1 MKLKLKLKKICAA
14 LMTGVMA
21 VSMLAGIP
29 SSDADGNSGGILQ
42 TLENLSL
49 DAEPFTASAAGSF
62 RRPLNNELPMWI
74 VHIDSWNYPDPEKII
89 DLVPEDVLPY
99 VVFNVSLSINWSS
112 TEHRWLMIQDGIEC
126 ARSWM
131 KACADKGVWTMI
143 QPASGGQCHFPD
155 YPADYDLD
163 NTIFGEFF
171 KEYPNFIGYN
181 YCEQFWGFASE
192 DFPVTY
198 QQRYDHFS
206 SLLKLCNKYGGFLDI
221 SWCENQWG
229 SALNPV
235 AMLKTNSNWEKACR
249 AYGQNL
255 ILEEKYTQF
264 SYIADVES
272 EVYGAYIS
280 GYCGNFGVRWD
291 DTGWSDYPWNGSD
304 FDPQTKDQY
313 RLSTS
318 LPIYFERMAMNGMT
332 VIDGPE
338 LVWADCVKGLW
349 DGTDSDGYKYRQW
362 DFYDQCKNVNVD
374 LMRKFIDGS
383 LRIPSRKEVIDRTKV
398 VIIQD
403 VNSGS
408 NDNKYCSY
416 ETLFEGLYRADNDG
430 NYKDNHDPFKST
442 GRYQTIPTVYGL
454 IDDLA
459 KSIPV
464 QVKQSTIAS
473 RWLTIAAKQSEFNNL
488 YPDSYYANCYVA
500 NNQNTWITY
509 YNRKVS
515 DGDRGAQFNLKYNTC
530 KSLDIKHQLYGS
542 ALINEYSDHI
552 NVYLSNYDED
562 AATTLK
568 TESIK
573 IAGASSKPTFTAKDR
588 GVNQTASVITES
600 WNNGTYT
607 LTVKHNGPVDISI
620 KCSGNETGRSTS
632 YPQTVRTAPEFPG
645 FYTGAR
651 QYEGENFDMKNVE
664 GNVTNGCNSGL
675 KKYQGMGFVKFG
687 TKNTA
692 AVKDTVKTTKA
703 GTFKWT
709 LRYSATSDVSC
720 VDLYVNGSKVKTLS
734 LPKGSGYDDWK
745 TVSENITLK
754 SGENKIE
761 LKANNTLP
769 CSLYLDNFKV
779 EGDFGDATV
788 TIPPLNGNLI
798 KNLIVNDKENGLD
811 WSINESF
818 DKDAVIFGDRDITA
832 TSVPENLI
840 GAEAVRTACDS
851 KMFTSDLGTF
861 TAGADITVYVAVDSR
876 VVPVLP
882 EWLGSWEKTDSI
894 ITATS
899 DLTFE
904 LYRKNF
910 NAGETVT
917 LGMNGGNGNNTNYLV
932 FAKNKEIIL
941 NGELI
946 KNLQVYDTEN
956 GSDWSIYNNT
966 GSGSVLF
973 GDRELTATS
982 FPANL
987 VGAETIRTAC
997 DSKLVTTDLGKFTAG
1012 EDITVYVA
1020 LDSRVSSPLP
1030 SWLNDWK
1037 QEEITISTSN
1047 DLTLILFKK
1056 NMKAG
1061 EELTL
1066 GTNGGSNE
1074 SVNYIVIASKQ
1085 ETVVPGDADLD
1096 GKVGISDV
1104 VKVMMYVA
1112 NKDANPLSEQGLIN
1126 ADVYNNGDGVF
1137 ISDALSIQKKVAQI
1151 IDMLPEN

>member
-1 MKLKLKLKKICAA
+1 MKLKLKFKKIFAA
-14 LMTGVMA
+14 LVTGFMA

-29 SSDADGNSGGILQ
+29 SSYTDGNSNGILQ
-42 TLENLSL
+42 TFEKMSL
-49 DAEPFTASAAGSF
+49 NAEPFPASAASNF
-62 RRPLNNELPMWI
+62 RRIVNNESPMWI

-143 QPASGGQCHFPD
+143 QPSSGGQSHFPD

-163 NTIFGEFF
+163 DTIFGEFF

-198 QQRYDHFS
+198 QERYNHFS
-206 SLLKLCNKYGGFLDI
+206 SLLKLCNKYGGYLDI

-235 AMLKTNSNWEKACR
+235 AMLKTNSTWEKACR
-249 AYGQNL
+249 MYGQNL
-255 ILEEKYTQF
+255 ILEEKYTQC

-280 GYCGNFGVRWD
+280 GYCGNYGVRWD
-291 DTGWSDYPWNGSD
+291 DTGWSDYPWSGTA
-304 FDPQTKDQY
+304 TKEQY

-318 LPIYFERMAMNGMT
+318 LPIYLERMAMNGMT

-338 LVWADCVKGLW
+338 LVWADCIKGLW
-349 DGTDSDGYKYRQW
+349 DGTDDEGYKYRRW

-374 LMRKFIDGS
+374 MMRKFIDGS
-383 LRIPSRKEVIDRTKV
+383 LRIPSREEVIDRTKV

-408 NDNKYCSY
+408 NDDKYCSY
-416 ETLFEGLYRADNDG
+416 KTLFEGLYRADNDG
-430 NYKDNHDPFKST
+430 NYEDNHNPYKST
-442 GRYQTIPTVYGL
+442 GRYQTIPTVYAL
-454 IDDLA
+454 LDDLA

-464 QVKQSTIAS
+464 QIKQSTIAS
-473 RWLTIAAKQSEFNNL
+473 RWPTIADKQSEFNKI

-500 NNQNTWITY
+500 NNQNTWLTY
-509 YNRKVS
+509 YNSKVS
-515 DGDRGAQFNLKYNTC
+515 DGDRGAKFDLKYNTC

-552 NVYLSNYDED
+552 NVYLNNYDED
-562 AATTLK
+562 ASTTLK
-568 TESIK
+568 TESIT
-573 IAGASSKPTFTAKDR
+573 IAGASSNPTFTAEDR

-600 WNNGTYT
+600 WSNGTYT

-620 KCSGNETGRSTS
+620 KCSGNETGRLTS
-632 YPQTVRTAPEFPG
+632 YPQAVQTEPSFPD

-651 QYEGENFDMKNVE
+651 QYEGENFDMKNIE
-664 GNVTNGCNSGL
+664 GNVTNGCSDKNGP
-675 KKYQGMGFVKFG
+675 KKYQGMGFLKFG

-703 GTFKWT
+703 GIFKWT
-709 LRYSATSDVSC
+709 LRYSATSDIKC

-734 LPKGSGYDDWK
+734 LPKGSNYDDWK
-745 TVSENITLK
+745 TISENITLK
-754 SGENKIE
+754 AGENKIE

-779 EGDFGDATV
+779 EGDFGDSAM
-788 TIPPLNGNLI
+788 TIPPLNGKLIQNLV
-798 KNLIVNDKENGLD
+798 VNDKENGAD
-811 WSINESF
+811 WDIYYDFGENS
-818 DKDAVIFGDRDITA
+818 VIFGDRDITA

-840 GAEAVRTACDS
+840 GAEAIRTACDS

-861 TAGADITVYVAVDSR
+861 TAGADITAYVAVDSR

-882 EWLGSWEKTDSI
+882 EWLGDWEKTDDI
-894 ITATS
+894 MTATS

-904 LYRKNF
+904 LYKKNF

-932 FAKNKEIIL
+932 FVKNKEIIL
-941 NGELI
+941 NGKLI
-946 KNLQVYDTEN
+946 KNLQVFDSEN
-956 GSDWSIYNNT
+956 AIDWSIQSDFANNT
-966 GSGSVLF
+966 KLF
-973 GDRELTATS
+973 GDRDLTCTS
-982 FPANL
+982 IPSIL
-987 VGAETIRTAC
+987 EGAEYIRTAC
-997 DSKLVTTDLGKFTAG
+997 DSKLYKDNLAEMTAG
-1012 EDITVYVA
+1012 ADMTLMAAIDTRIV
-1020 LDSRVSSPLP
+1020 PLP
-1030 SWLNDWK
+1030 EWLNDW
-1037 QEEITISTSN
+1037 TDTNTSISTSN
-1047 DLTLILFKK
+1047 DLT
-1056 NMKAG
+1056 MKVYSKAMKSG
-1061 EELTL
+1061 EKITL
-1066 GTNGGSNE
+1066 GTDGGLVE
-1074 SVNYIVIASKQ
+1074 SVNYVVFAKEGTVAIQGDVNMDGKFDIAD
-1085 ETVVPGDADLD
+1085 VVLVQKWLLAVPDTKLANWKAADLCED
-1096 GKVGISDV
+1096 DKLNVFDLCLM
-1104 VKVMMYVA
+1104 KRM
-1112 NKDANPLSEQGLIN
+1112 LI
-1126 ADVYNNGDGVF
+1126 
-1137 ISDALSIQKKVAQI
+1137 
-1151 IDMLPEN
+1151 ENR

>member
-1 MKLKLKLKKICAA
+1 MKLKLKFKKIFAA
-14 LMTGVMA
+14 LVTGFMA

-29 SSDADGNSGGILQ
+29 SSHTDGNSNGILQ
-42 TLENLSL
+42 TFEKMSL
-49 DAEPFTASAAGSF
+49 NVEPFTASAASNF
-62 RRPLNNELPMWI
+62 RRTVNNESPMWI

-143 QPASGGQCHFPD
+143 QPSSGGQSHFPD

-163 NTIFGEFF
+163 DTIFGEFF

-181 YCEQFWGFASE
+181 YCEQFWGFASQ

-198 QQRYDHFS
+198 QERYNHFS
-206 SLLKLCNKYGGFLDI
+206 SLLKLCNKYGGYLDI

-235 AMLKTNSNWEKACR
+235 AMLKTNSTWEKACR
-249 AYGQNL
+249 MYGQNL
-255 ILEEKYTQF
+255 ILEEKYTQY

-280 GYCGNFGVRWD
+280 GYCGNYGVRWD
-291 DTGWSDYPWNGSD
+291 DTGWSDYPWSETA
-304 FDPQTKDQY
+304 TKEQY

-318 LPIYFERMAMNGMT
+318 LPIYLERMAMNGMT

-349 DGTDSDGYKYRQW
+349 DGTDSDGYKYRRW

-383 LRIPSRKEVIDRTKV
+383 LRIPDRKEVIDRTKV

-408 NDNKYCSY
+408 NDDKYCSY
-416 ETLFEGLYRADNDG
+416 KTLFEGLYRADNDG
-430 NYKDNHDPFKST
+430 NYKDNHDPYKST
-442 GRYQTIPTVYGL
+442 GRYQTIPTVYAL
-454 IDDLA
+454 VDDLA

-464 QVKQSTIAS
+464 QIKQSTIAS
-473 RWLTIAAKQSEFNNL
+473 RWGSISAKQAEFNKL

-509 YNRKVS
+509 YNSKVS

-552 NVYLSNYDED
+552 NVYMNNYDED
-562 AATTLK
+562 ASTTLK
-568 TESIK
+568 TESIT
-573 IAGASSKPTFTAKDR
+573 IAGASSKPTFTAEDR
-588 GVNQTASVITES
+588 GINQTASVITES
-600 WNNGTYT
+600 WSNGTYT

-620 KCSGNETGRSTS
+620 KCSGNETGRLTS
-632 YPQTVRTAPEFPG
+632 YPQAVQTEPSFPD

-651 QYEGENFDMKNVE
+651 QYEGENFDMKNIE
-664 GNVTNGCNSGL
+664 GNVTNGCSDKNGP

-692 AVKDTVKTTKA
+692 AVKDTVNTTKA

-709 LRYSATSDVSC
+709 LRYSATSDIKC

-745 TVSENITLK
+745 TISENITLK

-761 LKANNTLP
+761 LKANSTLP

-779 EGDFGDATV
+779 EGDFGDSAI
-788 TIPPLNGNLI
+788 TIPPLNGKLIHNLV
-798 KNLIVNDKENGLD
+798 VNDKENGAD
-811 WSINESF
+811 WDIYYDFGENS
-818 DKDAVIFGDRDITA
+818 VIFGDRDITA
-832 TSVPENLI
+832 TSIPENLI
-840 GAEAVRTACDS
+840 GAEAIRTACDS

-861 TAGADITVYVAVDSR
+861 TAGADITAYVAVDSR

-882 EWLGSWEKTDSI
+882 EWLGDWEKTNGI
-894 ITATS
+894 MTATS
-899 DLTFE
+899 GLTFE
-904 LYRKNF
+904 LYKKNF

-917 LGMNGGNGNNTNYLV
+917 LGMNGGNGNNVNYLV
-932 FAKNKEIIL
+932 FVKNKEIIL
-941 NGELI
+941 NGKLI
-946 KNLQVYDTEN
+946 KNLQVFDSEN
-956 GSDWSIYNNT
+956 AIDWSIQSDFANNT
-966 GSGSVLF
+966 KLF
-973 GDRELTATS
+973 GDRDLTCTS
-982 FPANL
+982 IPSIL
-987 VGAETIRTAC
+987 EGAEYVRTAC
-997 DSKLVTTDLGKFTAG
+997 DSKLYKDNLAEMTAG
-1012 EDITVYVA
+1012 ADMTLMVA
-1020 LDSRVSSPLP
+1020 IDTRIVPLP
-1030 SWLNDWK
+1030 EWLNDW
-1037 QEEITISTSN
+1037 TDTNTSISTSN
-1047 DLTLILFKK
+1047 DLI
-1056 NMKAG
+1056 MKVYSKSMKSG
-1061 EELTL
+1061 EKITL
-1066 GTNGGSNE
+1066 GTDGGLVE
-1074 SVNYIVIASKQ
+1074 SVNYAVFAKDGTVAIQGDVNMDGKFDIAD
-1085 ETVVPGDADLD
+1085 VVLVQKWLLAVPDTKLENWKAADLCED
-1096 GKVGISDV
+1096 DKLNAFDLCLM
-1104 VKVMMYVA
+1104 KRM
-1112 NKDANPLSEQGLIN
+1112 LI
-1126 ADVYNNGDGVF
+1126 
-1137 ISDALSIQKKVAQI
+1137 
-1151 IDMLPEN
+1151 ENR

>member
-1 MKLKLKLKKICAA
+1 MKLKLKFKKIFAA
-14 LMTGVMA
+14 LVTGFMA

-29 SSDADGNSGGILQ
+29 SSYTDGNSNGILQ
-42 TLENLSL
+42 TFEKMSL
-49 DAEPFTASAAGSF
+49 NAEPFTASAASNF
-62 RRPLNNELPMWI
+62 RRTLNNESPMWI

-143 QPASGGQCHFPD
+143 QPSSGGQSHFPD

-163 NTIFGEFF
+163 DTIFGEFF

-198 QQRYDHFS
+198 QERYNHFS
-206 SLLKLCNKYGGFLDI
+206 SLLKLCNKYGGYLDI

-235 AMLKTNSNWEKACR
+235 AMLKTNSTWEKACR
-249 AYGQNL
+249 MYGQNL
-255 ILEEKYTQF
+255 ILEEKYTQC

-280 GYCGNFGVRWD
+280 GYCGNYGVRWD
-291 DTGWSDYPWNGSD
+291 DTGWSDYPWSETA
-304 FDPQTKDQY
+304 TKEQY

-318 LPIYFERMAMNGMT
+318 LPIYLERMAMNGMT

-349 DGTDSDGYKYRQW
+349 DGTDDEGYKYRRW

-374 LMRKFIDGS
+374 MMRKFIDGS
-383 LRIPSRKEVIDRTKV
+383 LRIPGREEVIDRTKV

-408 NDNKYCSY
+408 NDDKYCSY
-416 ETLFEGLYRADNDG
+416 KTLFEGLYRADNDG
-430 NYKDNHDPFKST
+430 NYKDNHNPYKST
-442 GRYQTIPTVYGL
+442 GRYQTIPTVYAL
-454 IDDLA
+454 LDDLA

-464 QVKQSTIAS
+464 QIKQSTIAS
-473 RWLTIAAKQSEFNNL
+473 RWPTIADKQSEFNKI

-500 NNQNTWITY
+500 NNQNTWLTY
-509 YNRKVS
+509 YNSKVS

-530 KSLDIKHQLYGS
+530 KSFDIKHQLYGS

-552 NVYLSNYDED
+552 NVYLNNYDED
-562 AATTLK
+562 ASTTLK
-568 TESIK
+568 TESIT
-573 IAGASSKPTFTAKDR
+573 IAGASSKPTFTAEDR

-600 WNNGTYT
+600 WSNGTYT

-620 KCSGNETGRSTS
+620 KCSGNEMGRLTS
-632 YPQTVRTAPEFPG
+632 YPQAVQTEPSFPD

-651 QYEGENFDMKNVE
+651 QYEGENFDMKNIE
-664 GNVTNGCNSGL
+664 GNVTNGCSDKNGP
-675 KKYQGMGFVKFG
+675 KKYQGMGFLKFG

-703 GTFKWT
+703 GIFKWT
-709 LRYSATSDVSC
+709 LRYSATSDIKC

-734 LPKGSGYDDWK
+734 LPKGSSYDDWK
-745 TVSENITLK
+745 TISENITLK
-754 SGENKIE
+754 AGENKIE

-779 EGDFGDATV
+779 EGDFGDSAI
-788 TIPPLNGNLI
+788 TIPPLNGKLIQNLV
-798 KNLIVNDKENGLD
+798 VNDKENGAD
-811 WSINESF
+811 WDIYYDFGENS
-818 DKDAVIFGDRDITA
+818 VIFGDRDITA
-832 TSVPENLI
+832 TSIPENLI
-840 GAEAVRTACDS
+840 GAEAIRTACDS

-861 TAGADITVYVAVDSR
+861 TAGADITAYVAVDSR

-882 EWLGSWEKTDSI
+882 EWLGDWEKTDDI
-894 ITATS
+894 MTATS
-899 DLTFE
+899 GLTFE
-904 LYRKNF
+904 LYKKNF
-910 NAGETVT
+910 NAGETIT

-932 FAKNKEIIL
+932 FVKNKEIIL
-941 NGELI
+941 NGKLI
-946 KNLQVYDTEN
+946 KNLQVFDSEN
-956 GSDWSIYNNT
+956 AIDWSIQSDFANNT
-966 GSGSVLF
+966 KLF
-973 GDRELTATS
+973 GDRDLTCTS
-982 FPANL
+982 IPSIL
-987 VGAETIRTAC
+987 EGAEYIRTAC
-997 DSKLVTTDLGKFTAG
+997 DSKLYKDNLAEMTAG
-1012 EDITVYVA
+1012 ADMTLMVA
-1020 LDSRVSSPLP
+1020 IDTRIVPLP
-1030 SWLNDWK
+1030 EWLNDW
-1037 QEEITISTSN
+1037 TDTNTSISTSN
-1047 DLTLILFKK
+1047 DLT
-1056 NMKAG
+1056 MKVYSKAMKSG
-1061 EELTL
+1061 EKITL
-1066 GTNGGSNE
+1066 GTDGGLVE
-1074 SVNYIVIASKQ
+1074 SVNYVVFAKEGTVAIQGDVNMDGKFDIAD
-1085 ETVVPGDADLD
+1085 VVLVQKWLLAVPDTKLANWKAADLCED
-1096 GKVGISDV
+1096 DKLNAFDLCLM
-1104 VKVMMYVA
+1104 KRM
-1112 NKDANPLSEQGLIN
+1112 LI
-1126 ADVYNNGDGVF
+1126 
-1137 ISDALSIQKKVAQI
+1137 
-1151 IDMLPEN
+1151 ENR

>member
-1 MKLKLKLKKICAA
+1 MKLKKLCAA
-14 LMTGVMA
+14 LMSGVMA
-21 VSMLAGIP
+21 VGMFTGIP
-29 SSDADGNSGGILQ
+29 SFKSTSNTNEESAKQALETIFSGV
-42 TLENLSL
+42 
-49 DAEPFTASAAGSF
+49 EPMEVSAAVSSNF
-62 RRPLNNELPMWI
+62 RRPINNESPAWI

-89 DLVPEDVLPY
+89 DLVPEDILPY

-155 YPADYDLD
+155 YSADYDLD
-163 NTIFGEFF
+163 STIFGEFF
-171 KEYPNFIGYN
+171 RDYPNFIGYN
-181 YCEQFWGFASE
+181 YCEQFWGFASA

-198 QQRYDHFS
+198 QQRYDHFAA
-206 SLLKLCNKYGGFLDI
+206 LLKLCNKYGGYLDV

-229 SALNPV
+229 SALNPI
-235 AMLKTNSNWEKACR
+235 AMLKTNANWEKACR
-249 AYGQNL
+249 TYGQNF
-255 ILEEKYTQF
+255 ILEEKYTQP

-291 DTGWSDYPWNGSD
+291 DTGWSDYPWNGGD
-304 FDPQTKDQY
+304 LDPQTKDQY

-318 LPIYFERMAMNGMT
+318 MPIYLERMAMNGMT

-349 DGTDSDGYKYRQW
+349 DGTDSEGYKYRRW

-383 LRIPSRKEVIDRTKV
+383 LRIPSRKEVIDRTKI

-408 NDNKYCSY
+408 NDDKYCSY
-416 ETLFEGLYRADNDG
+416 KTLFEGLYRADNDG
-430 NYKDNHDPFKST
+430 NHKDNHDPFKST

-454 IDDLA
+454 LDDLA

-464 QVKQSTIAS
+464 QVKQSAIAS
-473 RWLTIAAKQSEFNNL
+473 RWPTIADKQAEFNKL

-509 YNRKVS
+509 YNSKVS

-568 TESIK
+568 TEVIT

-607 LTVKHNGPVDISI
+607 LTVKHNGPVDIAI
-620 KCSGNETGRSTS
+620 KCAGNETGRSTS
-632 YPQTVRTAPEFPG
+632 YPRAVRTAPAFPD

-692 AVKDTVKTTKA
+692 AIKDTVKTSKA
-703 GTFKWT
+703 GTFQWT
-709 LRYSATSDVSC
+709 LRYSATSAVNC
-720 VDLYVNGSKVKTLS
+720 VDLYVNGTKVKTLS
-734 LPKGSGYDDWK
+734 LPNGSGYDDWK

-754 SGENKIE
+754 AGDNKIE
-761 LKANNTLP
+761 LKANATLP

-788 TIPPLNGNLI
+788 TQRPLNGNLI
-798 KNLIVNDKENGLD
+798 KNLIVNDTENAAD
-811 WSINESF
+811 WSIYEDFAEGS
-818 DKDAVIFGDRDITA
+818 VLFGDREITA
-832 TSVPENLI
+832 VSVPAFLT

-851 KMFTSDLGTF
+851 KMYTDALGTF
-861 TAGADITVYVAVDSR
+861 TAGANVTVYVAIDIR
-876 VVPVLP
+876 VSESLP
-882 EWLGSWEKTDSI
+882 DWLAGWQKAEEQL
-894 ITATS
+894 TATS
-899 DLTFE
+899 DLSFV
-904 LYRKNF
+904 LYKKNF
-910 NAGETVT
+910 KSGAEIT
-917 LGMNGGNGNNTNYLV
+917 LGTNGGNGNNTNYIVL
-932 FAKNKEIIL
+932 AKPEEQIL
-941 NGELI
+941 NGTLF
-946 KNLQVYDTEN
+946 KDLLVYDSEN
-956 GSDWSIYNNT
+956 AADWSIET
-966 GSGSVLF
+966 SFGKESQLF
-973 GDRELTATS
+973 GDRTLTCTS
-982 FPANL
+982 LPSTL
-987 VGAETIRTAC
+987 VGAEYIRTAC
-997 DSKLVTTDLGKFTAG
+997 DSKLVLSDLGECKAG
-1012 EDITVYVA
+1012 AYATFYVA
-1020 LDSRVSSPLP
+1020 MDTRVIPLP
-1030 SWLNDWK
+1030 EWLSDWK
-1037 QEEITISTSN
+1037 DTGLNITTSN
-1047 DLTLILFKK
+1047 DVTMRLYQKTFNVGEPLI
-1056 NMKAG
+1056 
-1061 EELTL
+1061 L
-1066 GTNGGSNE
+1066 GTNGGLNE
-1074 SVNYIVIASKQ
+1074 SANYIVLAKAGKTSLK
-1085 ETVVPGDADLD
+1085 GDVNLD
-1096 GKVGISDV
+1096 GNVS
-1104 VKVMMYVA
+1104 VA
-1112 NKDANPLSEQGLIN
+1112 DAVLLQKYLLCQGTLTAEQCAQAELVEDQNINVLDLCVLKRMLI
-1126 ADVYNNGDGVF
+1126 G
-1137 ISDALSIQKKVAQI
+1137 
-1151 IDMLPEN
+1151 

>member
-1 MKLKLKLKKICAA
+1 MMKLKLKLKKICAA
-14 LMTGVMA
+14 LVSGIMA
-21 VSMLAGIP
+21 VGMLAGIP
-29 SSDADGNSGGILQ
+29 SLDSAQNSGGILQ

-62 RRPLNNELPMWI
+62 RRPINNESPMWI

-181 YCEQFWGFASE
+181 YCEQFWGFASQ

-249 AYGQNL
+249 SYGQNL
-255 ILEEKYTQF
+255 ILEEKYTQT

-291 DTGWSDYPWNGSD
+291 DTGWSDYPWSGNA
-304 FDPQTKDQY
+304 TKEQY

-318 LPIYFERMAMNGMT
+318 MPIYLERMAMNGMT

-349 DGTDSDGYKYRQW
+349 DGTDSDGYKYRRW

-383 LRIPSRKEVIDRTKV
+383 LRIPSRKEVIDRTKI

-408 NDNKYCSY
+408 NDDKYCSY
-416 ETLFEGLYRADNDG
+416 KTLFEGLYRADNDG

-454 IDDLA
+454 LDDLA

-473 RWLTIAAKQSEFNNL
+473 KWPTIADKQAEFNKL

-568 TESIK
+568 TEVIT
-573 IAGASSKPTFTAKDR
+573 IAGASSKPTFTSKDR

-620 KCSGNETGRSTS
+620 KCSGNETGRLTS
-632 YPQTVRTAPEFPG
+632 YPQAVRTAPSFPD

-692 AVKDTVKTTKA
+692 AVKDTVKTSKA

-709 LRYSATSDVSC
+709 LRYSTTSDISC
-720 VDLYVNGSKVKTLS
+720 VDLYVNGSKVKTLA

-779 EGDFGDATV
+779 EGDFGDSTV
-788 TIPPLNGNLI
+788 TIPPLNGKLIQNLV
-798 KNLIVNDKENGLD
+798 VNDKENGAD
-811 WSINESF
+811 WDIYYDF
-818 DKDAVIFGDRDITA
+818 GKDSVIFGDRDITA
-832 TSVPENLI
+832 TSVPENLV

-861 TAGADITVYVAVDSR
+861 TAGADITVYVAMDSR

-882 EWLGSWEKTDSI
+882 DWLGNWEKADGT

-910 NAGETVT
+910 NAGEMVT

-932 FAKNKEIIL
+932 FVKNKEIIL
-941 NGELI
+941 NGTLF
-946 KNLQVYDTEN
+946 KNLKVYDTEN
-956 GSDWSIYNNT
+956 GSDWSIET
-966 GSGSVLF
+966 GFGEGVQMF
-973 GDRELTATS
+973 GDRTITCASLPAALT
-982 FPANL
+982 
-987 VGAETIRTAC
+987 GAEFIRTAC
-997 DSKLVTTDLGKFTAG
+997 DSKLLLTDLGEFSAG
-1012 EDITVYVA
+1012 AYATFYVA
-1020 LDSRVSSPLP
+1020 MDTRVIPLP
-1030 SWLNDWK
+1030 EWLSSWKDTGLN
-1037 QEEITISTSN
+1037 ITTSN
-1047 DLTLILFKK
+1047 DVTMRIYQKTL
-1056 NMKAG
+1056 NTG
-1061 EELTL
+1061 ESVTL
-1066 GTNGGSNE
+1066 GTNGGLNE
-1074 SVNYIVIASKQ
+1074 SANYIVLAKAGKA
-1085 ETVVPGDADLD
+1085 VLKGDVNLD
-1096 GKVGISDV
+1096 GNVSI
-1104 VKVMMYVA
+1104 
-1112 NKDANPLSEQGLIN
+1112 KDAVL
-1126 ADVYNNGDGVF
+1126 
-1137 ISDALSIQKKVAQI
+1137 IQKYLHNLETLSAEQKEQANLIEDNTVNI
-1151 IDMLPEN
+1151 FDLCVLKNMLIG

>member
-14 LMTGVMA
+14 LVTGIMA

-29 SSDADGNSGGILQ
+29 SLDSAGNSGGILQ

-62 RRPLNNELPMWI
+62 RRPLSNESPMWI

-198 QQRYDHFS
+198 QERYNHFS

-255 ILEEKYTQF
+255 ILEEKYTQT

-291 DTGWSDYPWNGSD
+291 DTGWSDYPWSGNA
-304 FDPQTKDQY
+304 TKEQY

-318 LPIYFERMAMNGMT
+318 MPIYLERMAMNGMT

-403 VNSGS
+403 VNTGS

-430 NYKDNHDPFKST
+430 NYKDNHDPYKST

-454 IDDLA
+454 LDDLA

-473 RWLTIAAKQSEFNNL
+473 RWPTIAAKQSEFNKL

-500 NNQNTWITY
+500 NNKNTWITY

-568 TESIK
+568 TEVIT

-632 YPQTVRTAPEFPG
+632 YPQAVRTAPEFPA

-692 AVKDTVKTTKA
+692 AIKDTVKTTKA

-709 LRYSATSDVSC
+709 LRYSTTSDVSC

-754 SGENKIE
+754 TGENKIE

-811 WSINESF
+811 WSIYESF

-832 TSVPENLI
+832 TSVPENLV

-851 KMFTSDLGTF
+851 KMFASDLGTF
-861 TAGADITVYVAVDSR
+861 TAGADITVYIAVDSR

-882 EWLGSWEKTDSI
+882 DWLGDWEKADGT

-899 DLTFE
+899 DLTYE
-904 LYRKNF
+904 LYKKNF
-910 NAGETVT
+910 NSGETVT

-941 NGELI
+941 NGKLI
-946 KNLQVYDTEN
+946 QNLQVYDTEN

-966 GSGSVLF
+966 GAGSSIF
-973 GDRELTATS
+973 GDRDITATS
-982 FPANL
+982 LPTNL
-987 VGAETIRTAC
+987 IGAETIRTAC
-997 DSKLVTTDLGKFTAG
+997 DSKMFNEDLGTFTAG
-1012 EDITVYVA
+1012 ADITVYIA
-1020 LDSRVSSPLP
+1020 IDSRVVPVLP
-1030 SWLNDWK
+1030 EWLGNWK
-1037 QEEITISTSN
+1037 KIDISMTATSDLTFEFYKKDFKSGETVTLGANGGNGNNTNYIAMAVEKINVILGDFNQDGIINVFDLALAKQGYMNGFTDTISAEATDVDEN
-1047 DLTLILFKK
+1047 
-1056 NMKAG
+1056 
-1061 EELTL
+1061 
-1066 GTNGGSNE
+1066 
-1074 SVNYIVIASKQ
+1074 
-1085 ETVVPGDADLD
+1085 
-1096 GKVGISDV
+1096 GKVEISDL
-1104 VKVMMYVA
+1104 KQIQNFLVA
-1112 NKDANPLSEQGLIN
+1112 KIKSFTKDA
-1126 ADVYNNGDGVF
+1126 V
-1137 ISDALSIQKKVAQI
+1137 
-1151 IDMLPEN
+1151 